1 MAVALNCG
9 ACLEYG
15 RERMSTRT
23 SIPCLLNR
31 TVNFSAE
38 WLECPIVKTDPRL
51 SADHLS
57 PMANH
62 PPSWRAFGY
71 TASTA
76 PILPQRVPGNLRT
89 FRIIAR
95 PRSPQ
100 TFFRDSLHHCEE
112 APRPVLLFSLFSGCM
127 AFVVGGAEP
136 VV

>member
-1 MAVALNCG
+1 MPGVWTRADVHQNLDPVPPQQDG
-9 ACLEYG
+9 ELL
-15 RERMSTRT
+15 RRM
-23 SIPCLLNR
+23 
-31 TVNFSAE
+31 V
-38 WLECPIVKTDPRL
+38 ECPIVKTDPRL

-100 TFFRDSLHHCEE
+100 TFFRDSLHHREE
-112 APRPVLLFSLFSGCM
+112 ASWPVLLCRS
-127 AFVVGGAEP
+127 
-136 VV
+136 